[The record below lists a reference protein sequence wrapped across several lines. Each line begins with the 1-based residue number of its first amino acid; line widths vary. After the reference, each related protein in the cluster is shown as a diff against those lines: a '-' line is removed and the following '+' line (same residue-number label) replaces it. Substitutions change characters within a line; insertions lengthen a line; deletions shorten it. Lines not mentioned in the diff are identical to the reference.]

1 MVTAAL
7 WGAGLSF
14 SAADIPRTGFELREG
29 SGHTTHEE
37 ELDFLEAVAASPRV
51 SLTII
56 GESLENR
63 PIHLARVSHPAPP
76 SDDKIAAGRS
86 ILIIGVQHGN
96 EPAGREMAL
105 SLLRDLA
112 FTDDPE
118 LLEQLGHTTILFIP
132 TANPDGR
139 VANIRGNAARMDL
152 NRDHFALVSPEA
164 RAMAAVFRDFTP
176 DIIVDA
182 HEGPSQPNNPN
193 TIPRLALSW
202 PRNLNVHPDIRRLSQ
217 ELVENHVFPAIQD
230 AGYNTS
236 LWGSP
241 GDGAGQDRILRN
253 VGGLRQSLVMLI
265 EMFGSTPQARA
276 ELQMRTVLEVLRFH
290 RERKEEIAAVL
301 ALVRGGDGRG
311 GPVYW
316 GGADWTP
323 PTEDQV
329 LNTPP
334 CGYLLS
340 SLQADLVS
348 VQAELFG
355 LETEI
360 VGEGAVFFPMDQ
372 PLGAVIPLL
381 LDARAAH
388 NLVDGL
394 ALDDCDNLAAVEL
407 PGGVPTSSPSAQFYT
422 DFSEDA
428 PGEAPADWS
437 QVWHSSRWEVVDS
450 PRLLRHT
457 VEGSNSRRALVWDE
471 PGIVSGDVEV
481 RTAVRFLSAATFF
494 QLPILISGEAG
505 SENAYYL
512 DVRRSDGELRL
523 NRYLNGAFTTLAR
536 ASFKAEVGKWYHL
549 RFRREGAEL
558 LARVW
563 LEGEPEPEQWQIRH
577 QDTSLLVG
585 AVGVAGF
592 NEGSVND
599 WAFFS
604 VGTGG
609 ESAPE
614 KLIGR

>member
-1 MVTAAL
+1 M
-7 WGAGLSF
+7 
-14 SAADIPRTGFELREG
+14 
-29 SGHTTHEE
+29 
-37 ELDFLEAVAASPRV
+37 
-51 SLTII
+51 
-56 GESLENR
+56 
-63 PIHLARVSHPAPP
+63 
-76 SDDKIAAGRS
+76 
-86 ILIIGVQHGN
+86 
-96 EPAGREMAL
+96 
-105 SLLRDLA
+105 
-112 FTDDPE
+112 
-118 LLEQLGHTTILFIP
+118 
-132 TANPDGR
+132 
-139 VANIRGNAARMDL
+139 
-152 NRDHFALVSPEA
+152 
-164 RAMAAVFRDFTP
+164 
-176 DIIVDA
+176 
-182 HEGPSQPNNPN
+182 
-193 TIPRLALSW
+193 
-202 PRNLNVHPDIRRLSQ
+202 
-217 ELVENHVFPAIQD
+217 
-230 AGYNTS
+230 
-236 LWGSP
+236 
-241 GDGAGQDRILRN
+241 
-253 VGGLRQSLVMLI
+253 
-265 EMFGSTPQARA
+265 
-276 ELQMRTVLEVLRFH
+276 
-290 RERKEEIAAVL
+290 
-301 ALVRGGDGRG
+301 
-311 GPVYW
+311 

-334 CGYLLS
+334 CGYLLN
-340 SLQADLVS
+340 SLQAELVS

-355 LETEI
+355 LETKP

-394 ALDDCDNLAAVEL
+394 ALDDCENLAAVEL
-407 PGGVPTSSPSAQFYT
+407 PGGAPTSSASAQFYI

-512 DVRRSDGELRL
+512 DVRRSDGMLRL

-577 QDTSLLVG
+577 QDTSLLTG

-592 NEGSVND
+592 HEGSVND